1 MKKILLVIFS
11 LSIIT
16 CFVIYNLTKKEK
28 NSILILGEYN
38 ELLNKIDFSKSNITG
53 FYYDSINYKELT
65 KAIKSNDYIIVKN
78 KKVYINQLI
87 SNANIIVINA
97 NNIEYYNRC
106 KKDKLNNYEYFVN
119 KDLNELIN
127 IIRKINSSKILIINN
142 ECKNKIIKYRLIN
155 SNNIDFIDVND
166 VKNRV

>member
-155 SNNIDFIDVND
+155 SNNIDFIDLND